1 MEGFGRIETMQARH
15 GAHMTRITFLEGLRN
30 VALRLELKG
39 LHTEVS
45 PWRRLMA
52 FFRRAR

>member
-1 MEGFGRIETMQARH
+1 MQARH

-39 LHTEVS
+39 LHTGVS